1 VPRDRAI
8 AGSSLDLPD
17 RPLREAQEKLD
28 ELVKEA
34 REEAIGLTDEEGN
47 VVGLLAGLGEDDV
60 DRLLVQ
66 TEAFQTM
73 IARSRASLQAGTPV
87 SAEELLKEIQG
98 KFPGHDV
105 A

>member
-1 VPRDRAI
+1 MRMRT
-8 AGSSLDLPD
+8 
-17 RPLREAQEKLD
+17 LREAQEKLD

-34 REEAIGLTDEEGN
+34 REEAIGLTDEDGN

-60 DRLLVQ
+60 DQLLVQ

-73 IARSRASLQAGTPV
+73 IARSCASLQAGAPV

-98 KFPGHDV
+98 KLPGHDV